1 MTRLL
6 QHVPGRQWPWKL
18 CAFAG
23 ALIPAHSTQA
33 YVPIQTTSKGYG
45 QVPSSTQMT
54 KQSMSQDGQTQGRR
68 LDLPALLPVP
78 NRKTLRTFHAPLSE
92 WSFVAA
98 AQAGCGRERTGAPA
112 AAGDAPHA
120 GCGNA
125 VRPRKAAATSTMDGQ
140 RAAGRHPHPQPAP
153 PSLLQQAPIH
163 LAPSPKTIFRLC
175 GHCTT
180 QNPAT
185 PSTLIEPD
193 APVRRS
199 SADRGLS
206 WWGFRG
212 LAAWGFPQISDL
224 VPGPGMTCTLHFSG
238 QRQRQTGTSARDRSR
253 GGVLTTFSRRH
264 AMPRRRCHDWRESP

>member
-45 QVPSSTQMT
+45 QVPSPTQMT

-140 RAAGRHPHPQPAP
+140 RAAGRHPHPPTSPSIPSPTSPNPPRSIPQNHLQTLWSLHHAKPGNPFNADRARCARSSFVRRPGPVLVGLQGAGRLGVSLNLRSGPRPRHDLHLALLRPTPAP
-153 PSLLQQAPIH
+153 NGD
-163 LAPSPKTIFRLC
+163 FR
-175 GHCTT
+175 
-180 QNPAT
+180 P
-185 PSTLIEPD
+185 
-193 APVRRS
+193 
-199 SADRGLS
+199 
-206 WWGFRG
+206 
-212 LAAWGFPQISDL
+212 
-224 VPGPGMTCTLHFSG
+224 
-238 QRQRQTGTSARDRSR
+238 
-253 GGVLTTFSRRH
+253 
-264 AMPRRRCHDWRESP
+264 

>member
-1 MTRLL
+1 MDRRKGAAWTCLPCYQCQTGKLFAPSMLPSQNGRLWQL
-6 QHVPGRQWPWKL
+6 HRQGMAEKGQVHLLPPAMRRMLDAGMQFVPGRQ
-18 CAFAG
+18 
-23 ALIPAHSTQA
+23 
-33 YVPIQTTSKGYG
+33 
-45 QVPSSTQMT
+45 
-54 KQSMSQDGQTQGRR
+54 RR
-68 LDLPALLPVP
+68 LP
-78 NRKTLRTFHAPLSE
+78 RWTGSGLR
-92 WSFVAA
+92 
-98 AQAGCGRERTGAPA
+98 AGT
-112 AAGDAPHA
+112 H
-120 GCGNA
+120 
-125 VRPRKAAATSTMDGQ
+125 T
-140 RAAGRHPHPQPAP
+140 PQPAP

-185 PSTLIEPD
+185 PSMLIEPD

-238 QRQRQTGTSARDRSR
+238 QRQRQTGTSARDRPR

-264 AMPRRRCHDWRESP
+264 AMPRRRCHDWRESS

>member
-1 MTRLL
+1 M
-6 QHVPGRQWPWKL
+6 
-18 CAFAG
+18 
-23 ALIPAHSTQA
+23 ALEIVRVCGSVDSGTLNTA
-33 YVPIQTTSKGYG
+33 
-45 QVPSSTQMT
+45 
-54 KQSMSQDGQTQGRR
+54 
-68 LDLPALLPVP
+68 
-78 NRKTLRTFHAPLSE
+78 LRTYTNHFQGLWPSPVVDTDDEAVHVARWTDARAPPGPACLATSAKQE
-92 WSFVAA
+92 NSSHLPCSPLRMVV
-98 AQAGCGRERTGAPA
+98 CGSCTGR
-112 AAGDAPHA
+112 
-120 GCGNA
+120 
-125 VRPRKAAATSTMDGQ
+125 VWPRKDRCTCCRRRCTTCWMRECSSSQEGSGRLPRWTGSGL
-140 RAAGRHPHPQPAP
+140 RAGTHTPQPAP

-163 LAPSPKTIFRLC
+163 LAPSPKPIFRLC

-185 PSTLIEPD
+185 PSMLIEPD

-238 QRQRQTGTSARDRSR
+238 QRKRQTGTSARDRPR

-264 AMPRRRCHDWRESP
+264 AMPRRRCHDWRESS

>member
-1 MTRLL
+1 M
-6 QHVPGRQWPWKL
+6 PGREWPWKL

-33 YVPIQTTSKGYG
+33 YVPIQTTSMGYG

-54 KQSMSQDGQTQGRR
+54 KQSMSQDGQALGRR

-92 WSFVAA
+92 WSFAAA

-185 PSTLIEPD
+185 PSMLIEPD

-224 VPGPGMTCTLHFSG
+224 VLGPGMTCTSLHFSG
-238 QRQRQTGTSARDRSR
+238 QRQRQTGTSARDRPR

-264 AMPRRRCHDWRESP
+264 AMPRRRCHDWRESS